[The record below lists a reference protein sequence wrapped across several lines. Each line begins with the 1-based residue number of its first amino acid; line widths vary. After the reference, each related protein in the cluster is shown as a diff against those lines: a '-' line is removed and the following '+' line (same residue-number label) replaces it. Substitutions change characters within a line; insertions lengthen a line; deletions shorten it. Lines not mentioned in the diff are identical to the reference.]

1 MALFDNTLKGW
12 GGGFLVGVG
21 AALVAPIILPAAA
34 AALRPV
40 AKELIKG
47 GLFVAD
53 SLRELLA
60 EGEEHLSDLVAEAR
74 AEYKASATSFASA
87 TTESAATDSMEAQT
101 SLD

>member
-1 MALFDNTLKGW
+1 MALLGNTFKGW

-21 AALVAPIILPAAA
+21 AALVAPVLLPAAA
-34 AALRPV
+34 TALRPL

-47 GLFVAD
+47 SLFVAD
-53 SLRELLA
+53 SLQELLA

-74 AEYKASATSFASA
+74 AEYKASTTPFASA